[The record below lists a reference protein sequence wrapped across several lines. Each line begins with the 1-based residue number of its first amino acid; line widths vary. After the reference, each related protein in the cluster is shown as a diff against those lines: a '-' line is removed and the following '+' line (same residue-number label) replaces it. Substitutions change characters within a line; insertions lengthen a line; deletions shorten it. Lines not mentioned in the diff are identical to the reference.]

1 MAYPLLLFFGSM
13 DKKPFW
19 FVLSLLLL
27 PLSMAAQSSPDLP
40 QSGFGE
46 EITVALARMTVRVI
60 GPDQKPVLGLGPEDF
75 HVVVGTRE
83 VPVYSVDWFSS
94 NAPTAPAPSGTASRE
109 AALEGRAV
117 APGPAGKRIV
127 LFIEAARNALRTRGY
142 LVLRPQLRKLLDAL
156 SPEDSIAVVSFDS
169 HLELWQDFTHD
180 RDAVYEAIA
189 RAMYFD
195 GRSITEASATIGDP
209 ASLAANLDFERAR
222 QTTTHAAALTATAEA
237 LEALDGE
244 KVILYLGYSFSWR
257 RLDGWRMDNE
267 LDRVLQALDRA
278 RASLFVLDGKIH
290 VDSTSFYDEFQNANL
305 FQDLFV
311 ALADQGGGTYLDS
324 RSLPYLDNFAGVISG
339 HYVLSFDLATLPKT
353 GVFKIELR
361 GKRKGTVLA
370 RPMQVSP

>member
-1 MAYPLLLFFGSM
+1 M
-13 DKKPFW
+13 DQKPFW
-19 FVLSLLLL
+19 KRWLVAPLFLLFSSSSLI
-27 PLSMAAQSSPDLP
+27 AQSPPDLP
-40 QSGFGE
+40 ESGFGE
-46 EITVALARMTVRVI
+46 EITVALGRMTVRVI

-83 VPVYSVDWFSS
+83 VPVYSVDWVSS
-94 NAPTAPAPSGTASRE
+94 NAPDAPAAAAPSEMASGE
-109 AALEGRAV
+109 AAPEGRA
-117 APGPAGKRIV
+117 ALQPGPAGKRIV
-127 LFIEAARNALRTRGY
+127 LFVEAARNALRTRGY

-156 SPEDSIAVVSFDS
+156 PPGDSIAVVSFDS
-169 HLELWQDFTHD
+169 HLELWQDFTRD

-189 RAMYFD
+189 RAMYFN
-195 GRSITEASATIGDP
+195 GRSITGASGEP

-222 QTTTHAAALTATAEA
+222 KTTTHAAALAATAEA
-237 LEALDGE
+237 LEALPGE

-311 ALADQGGGTYLDS
+311 ALADQGGGAYLDS

-339 HYVLSFDLATLPKT
+339 HYVLSFDLATLPEA
-353 GVFKIELR
+353 GAFKVQLR

-370 RPMQVSP
+370 RPMQVSLR